1 MASSYSYGGVAYRVN
16 ATSISFALPY
26 RAPAGTMVHLLLEN
40 MGRINFSHGM
50 DTETKGVGEVT
61 LNGALWK
68 RWTSRCLAFDYAS
81 EIIHAPFAASSS
93 TSAAALFQP
102 TLFRGTFHADA
113 IADTFVEMRGWS
125 KGAVWIN
132 GFALGRYV
140 EAPLSNDN
148 DLASIASLQF
158 PPSAAS
164 ARASLQVLPCSFFEI
179 VCAFQTVQLF
189 KTTPKQSRQCIPPT
203 KYTLAGTGRRRHP
216 RRRSSSRG
224 PSSSK
229 AQTPSLCLSCITA
242 PKMRRC
248 TSLRSRCSCR
258 GVQAQ
263 RPRR

>member
-164 ARASLQVLPCSFFEI
+164 ARASLQVPCFFLLKSC
-179 VCAFQTVQLF
+179 VLF
-189 KTTPKQSRQCIPPT
+189 KPCNCSKQLLNSHANSFPQRNTHSQVLADVVTPEDALRPGAQARQ
-203 KYTLAGTGRRRHP
+203 RH
-216 RRRSSSRG
+216 
-224 PSSSK
+224 K
-229 AQTPSLCLSCITA
+229 HH
-242 PKMRRC
+242 RC
-248 TSLRSRCSCR
+248 
-258 GVQAQ
+258 A
-263 RPRR
+263 